1 AAPRRSTAAVF
12 DQGPDLGAAGVQ
24 EAVGERAAEALGV
37 VGRAAEALADQAL
50 AVEAGEEALD
60 LEGPGVGRTGQGAGR
75 KRAGPAKAPE
85 ERPLGPQGD
94 PRWAVGEGAEQAEGA
109 GVVLAG
115 LDGQGALPR
124 GRDERLRVEGD
135 GRLSGQAEA
144 GQAGRGQDDRGQL
157 AAVDAADPAVD
168 VAADRDQLQVGPE
181 PVQQRDPAWAAGA
194 DPGPGPKVVQAG
206 QAGPA
211 DEAVA
216 GGGAPGHGGQDKG
229 GDLGG
234 GQVLGRVD
242 GQVGPPVQHRLLHG
256 YGEDALAPKA

>member
-1 AAPRRSTAAVF
+1 RRNGRRPSPRPPGRARRWRRPGGSRVSVPRAPRHPWPAGGQRSRSPGPGPEARARSARPGAAARRSTAAVL
-12 DQGPDLGAAGVQ
+12 DPGPGLGAAGVQ

-75 KRAGPAKAPE
+75 ERAGPAKAPE

-124 GRDERLRVEGD
+124 GRDEHLRVERD

-144 GQAGRGQDDRGQL
+144 AQAGRGQDPPPPPRARARRGT
-157 AAVDAADPAVD
+157 
-168 VAADRDQLQVGPE
+168 
-181 PVQQRDPAWAAGA
+181 
-194 DPGPGPKVVQAG
+194 
-206 QAGPA
+206 
-211 DEAVA
+211 AVA
-216 GGGAPGHGGQDKG
+216 
-229 GDLGG
+229 
-234 GQVLGRVD
+234 
-242 GQVGPPVQHRLLHG
+242 
-256 YGEDALAPKA
+256 